1 MSRETDASSS
11 SHLLSRTPCNFPMFV
26 SMPPPSIATETC
38 NLFNQLATAGQ
49 EGAPCKAAGC
59 SWQAPEGCQT
69 SCGIHNSILYNRR
82 SQCEANTGC
91 EWRPYAISGG
101 VCRCTL
107 TCSVHSSTLYNRR
120 TQCESSQ
127 GCAWKPNIGLGGQCL
142 GIGTCS
148 ARPEIVEFN
157 RSAQLDPC
165 TRDSQAMC
173 HSLWCDR
180 DLTAARQP
188 LQVQEWIL
196 SRSRRCCAVV
206 CIWYAVAF
214 VKKLPVHTRRCVNQ
228 AASRLSNSARYL
240 IDDCQGFD
248 VTCGCRPAMTY
259 HAIVAGAS
267 LSEPVNPANHNPE
280 TQGVVGSTVIARA

>member
-1 MSRETDASSS
+1 
-11 SHLLSRTPCNFPMFV
+11 MFV

-107 TCSVHSSTLYNRR
+107 TCSEHNSNLLNRR
-120 TQCESSQ
+120 TQCEASQ
-127 GCAWKPNIGLGGQCL
+127 GCAWNPNLVSGGVCH

-148 ARPEIVEFN
+148 ARPEIAEFN
-157 RSAQLDPC
+157 RSAQRSGVYLVC
-165 TRDSQAMC
+165 CGIRKE
-173 HSLWCDR
+173 
-180 DLTAARQP
+180 TARAHTLVVRQP
-188 LQVQEWIL
+188 G
-196 SRSRRCCAVV
+196 
-206 CIWYAVAF
+206 
-214 VKKLPVHTRRCVNQ
+214 
-228 AASRLSNSARYL
+228 RLRTYVPRHSARNL
-240 IDDCQGFD
+240 IDDC
-248 VTCGCRPAMTY
+248 
-259 HAIVAGAS
+259 
-267 LSEPVNPANHNPE
+267 
-280 TQGVVGSTVIARA
+280 